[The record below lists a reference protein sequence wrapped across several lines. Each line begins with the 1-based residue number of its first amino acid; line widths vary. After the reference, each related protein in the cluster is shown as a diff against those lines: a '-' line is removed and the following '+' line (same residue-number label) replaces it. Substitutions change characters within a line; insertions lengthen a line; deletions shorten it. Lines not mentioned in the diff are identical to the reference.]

1 MMRERARRMRA
12 ERRGRRA
19 EWLALAALMLRGYL
33 PLARRFRNP
42 AGEIDLIMRRG
53 RLLAFV
59 EVKARQTF
67 AAAAEAVTERQ
78 RHRLVAGANAWL
90 ALNPRF
96 AGYSMRFDAVLV
108 APRRWPRHI
117 ADAFRP

>member
-1 MMRERARRMRA
+1 MMRAEAGRVAA

-19 EWLALAALMLRGYL
+19 EWLALAALMLRGYR

-42 AGEIDLIMRRG
+42 AGEIDLVMRRG
-53 RLLAFV
+53 RLLVFV
-59 EVKARQTF
+59 EVKAREDLDT
-67 AAAAEAVTERQ
+67 AAQAVTTRQ
-78 RHRLVAGANAWL
+78 RRRMVAGAQAWL

-108 APRRWPRHI
+108 APRRLPRHI